1 MVVLVVVAL
10 SVAPS
15 IHTIDD
21 FVHLTHLE
29 MMPRYDYTISYT

>member
-29 MMPRYDYTISYT
+29 MPRYDYTISYT